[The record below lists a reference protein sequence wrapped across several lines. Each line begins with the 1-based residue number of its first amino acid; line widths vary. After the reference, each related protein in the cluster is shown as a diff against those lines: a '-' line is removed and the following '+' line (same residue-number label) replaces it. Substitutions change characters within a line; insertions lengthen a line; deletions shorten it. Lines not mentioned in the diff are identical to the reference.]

1 MCPKG
6 VIKRSVEGEGAD
18 AVASAHGERPGS
30 THKVAEVQCSR
41 NTTSDPWQPHACI
54 GLTAMA
60 ARALRAGL
68 AFAARPT
75 PCRVDRLLRR
85 VDPTPKH
92 TVLLL
97 SFNP

>member
-41 NTTSDPWQPHACI
+41 NTTPDPWQPHACI

-68 AFAARPT
+68 ALRSAPYPMPRRLASTTRRPYSET
-75 PCRVDRLLRR
+75 HGI
-85 VDPTPKH
+85 TFK
-92 TVLLL
+92 
-97 SFNP
+97 S